1 MLLCLWTV
9 SPEIENHFLEEKRF
23 SNASEFKMNFPTSRP
38 KQPTTP
44 SPTELMFKN
53 RKSMEA
59 ETASDLSSLCTVG
72 RWDHRDCCVSA
83 DALVSMKYF
92 FYQISCFPNVKS
104 TLDERGLANAFFGVR
119 STLRFSNEKKVW
131 RKERENYK
139 RKTKHCCRKNMI
151 THK

>member
-44 SPTELMFKN
+44 SPTEMMFKN

-72 RWDHRDCCVSA
+72 RWDHRDHCVSA

-92 FYQISCFPNVKS
+92 FYQLSCFPNVKS
-104 TLDERGLANAFFGVR
+104 TLDERGPANAF
-119 STLRFSNEKKVW
+119 LACARFCAFRTKIKYEEKREKIT
-131 RKERENYK
+131 KEKLSIVVER
-139 RKTKHCCRKNMI
+139 I
-151 THK
+151 W